1 MSRSRYAEQGK
12 DQTAIQRLTLDPSPT
27 HTQSRPTTRGSDK
40 TLRTCPN
47 ENEKTPMQSV
57 SLPQTTSLSIPSHTT
72 QTQNLNLRRPRF
84 GPPRKNQ
91 IMCILLFYLLNFPP
105 LPEKEE
111 PPLSPLVFSFLKNSE
126 SEVRI
131 QNLEARKEKKGEGS
145 RNLETSVFRDDRV
158 GLGWFSGCMGSSY
171 VYVCVCLCL
180 FVFACGVIDRVFDD
194 RKR

>member
-1 MSRSRYAEQGK
+1 VSRSRYAEQGK

-105 LPEKEE
+105 REGRTPTV
-111 PPLSPLVFSFLKNSE
+111 PPRLFVP
-126 SEVRI
+126 RI
-131 QNLEARKEKKGEGS
+131 QSSNLNPRPGKEKRGKG
-145 RNLETSVFRDDRV
+145 LETSKPRDFEMI
-158 GLGWFSGCMGSSY
+158 GL
-171 VYVCVCLCL
+171 
-180 FVFACGVIDRVFDD
+180 D
-194 RKR
+194 

>member
-1 MSRSRYAEQGK
+1 VSRSRYAEQGK

-105 LPEKEE
+105 REGRTPTV
-111 PPLSPLVFSFLKNSE
+111 PPRLFVPQKF
-126 SEVRI
+126 RI
-131 QNLEARKEKKGEGS
+131 RSSNLNPRPGKEKRGGRVSKR
-145 RNLETSVFRDDRV
+145 RNLGVFEMI
-158 GLGWFSGCMGSSY
+158 GL
-171 VYVCVCLCL
+171 
-180 FVFACGVIDRVFDD
+180 D
-194 RKR
+194 

>member
-1 MSRSRYAEQGK
+1 VSRSRYAEQGK

-91 IMCILLFYLLNFPP
+91 IMCILLLNLLNF
-105 LPEKEE
+105 LPGKEE
-111 PPLSPLVFSFLKNSE
+111 PPLSPPPSFRSSKIPNPKFESE
-126 SEVRI
+126 SE
-131 QNLEARKEKKGEGS
+131 ARKGKKRGKG
-145 RNLETSVFRDDRV
+145 LETSKPRCFEMI
-158 GLGWFSGCMGSSY
+158 GL
-171 VYVCVCLCL
+171 
-180 FVFACGVIDRVFDD
+180 D
-194 RKR
+194 